1 MPCPVCNQ
9 NIGEADH
16 RMCVLTLLKSG
27 TIKSSKDWEK
37 LAKKPVTIVGE
48 MVIRRIRKSQ

>member
-16 RMCVLTLLKSG
+16 RMCVLNMLKSG
-27 TIKSSKDWEK
+27 EIKSVAEWEK
-37 LAKKPVTIVGE
+37 LAKKPETIIIRK
-48 MVIRRIRKSQ
+48 VIRKVRKSE